1 MEYGVLRSWI
11 FHHILVSKP
20 KVALN
25 LDDAAYY
32 EMSKGAAEKQF
43 MRSFDLAKA
52 EDRNVIDRRLTWV
65 ENAMELTKDTIGQL
79 KEKHKGLLDSL
90 SIADKSKW
98 QDWIDKAN
106 ANETKLQQFEKDYT
120 ELFLKQDSLSIA
132 RREYPNLNT
141 YAKVKALETQ
151 NTITDSLL
159 LAFPLAKHAF
169 AWISF
174 SGGGKQNYATYD
186 ATASFDNQIQ
196 KADYNTYYFGV
207 SLNCFSKNMVNNR
220 LRYFNFG
227 LSRQRTNNLDLLG
240 TKLITDTKKIVNTA
254 GEVTRTVEKKYNAYT
269 DPIIDDEGWKFFL
282 NSYFLRNKAALLQDV
297 ELDRFANSLAE
308 VLRLA
313 NELNDNAPKLG
324 MTYREMIS
332 VATGIDIGD
341 TQPWHRSPVVQ
352 KILDDPQGM
361 VKANKKEAYI
371 KTEKGLKFD
380 LMAFAGGEEAL
391 NYQNEGIP
399 KAKRPFVKV
408 LRRATSPKSSISAGF
423 ALSGV
428 PELDA
433 LLTLVGLDDEKPGHA
448 SFQVL
453 VNGESVFDGENTFGE
468 DDWSQM
474 KIQIPAKVL
483 KKGANTLE
491 IKNTTLEKISAVADI
506 YGAKDY
512 FWGWFMIADAE
523 MTFAPG
529 NNPVVEKAPLILDD
543 WKRARIGI
551 RGVGEK
557 KITAS
562 GGWVTGSSPL
572 YAWGESKTLSD
583 KWEDMTVSV
592 VPEDDC
598 NLRIDICGPWR
609 PKEKGSKELLPIW
622 ADYDDLKIEGTTL
635 KNTSFETLN
644 AQMLPE
650 GWECASANV
659 VTDETAADGKTYI
672 RACFDQPVLQT
683 VAAKAGQAVT
693 ITVKVRRSK

>member
-52 EDRNVIDRRLTWV
+52 EDRTVIDRRLTWG

-282 NSYFLRNKAALLQDV
+282 NSYFLFGKKPSGIHFFPEINFQDNKTTI
-297 ELDRFANSLAE
+297 ANMG
-308 VLRLA
+308 
-313 NELNDNAPKLG
+313 LG
-324 MTYREMIS
+324 YIVSFTN
-332 VATGIDIGD
+332 T
-341 TQPWHRSPVVQ
+341 
-352 KILDDPQGM
+352 
-361 VKANKKEAYI
+361 KK
-371 KTEKGLKFD
+371 
-380 LMAFAGGEEAL
+380 
-391 NYQNEGIP
+391 
-399 KAKRPFVKV
+399 
-408 LRRATSPKSSISAGF
+408 
-423 ALSGV
+423 
-428 PELDA
+428 
-433 LLTLVGLDDEKPGHA
+433 
-448 SFQVL
+448 
-453 VNGESVFDGENTFGE
+453 
-468 DDWSQM
+468 
-474 KIQIPAKVL
+474 
-483 KKGANTLE
+483 
-491 IKNTTLEKISAVADI
+491 
-506 YGAKDY
+506 
-512 FWGWFMIADAE
+512 
-523 MTFAPG
+523 
-529 NNPVVEKAPLILDD
+529 
-543 WKRARIGI
+543 
-551 RGVGEK
+551 
-557 KITAS
+557 
-562 GGWVTGSSPL
+562 
-572 YAWGESKTLSD
+572 
-583 KWEDMTVSV
+583 
-592 VPEDDC
+592 
-598 NLRIDICGPWR
+598 
-609 PKEKGSKELLPIW
+609 
-622 ADYDDLKIEGTTL
+622 
-635 KNTSFETLN
+635 
-644 AQMLPE
+644 
-650 GWECASANV
+650 
-659 VTDETAADGKTYI
+659 
-672 RACFDQPVLQT
+672 DQPVVNMEIYFKLLDMTDQGGSGISGVWNRNELGLSFT
-683 VAAKAGQAVT
+683 LPINLFTK
-693 ITVKVRRSK
+693 